1 MPDPEPA
8 SVSEATLCARA
19 PQSPRSVSK
28 PLSPPLLLS
37 SVYQVENLDDIE
49 GLTGGRIEGFFYA
62 RDGHPNAVQ
71 LAGKLAK
78 LEGAE
83 AAVICGSGMGAI
95 AASLL
100 ALLGQGDH
108 VVFAEGL
115 YGKTTTLITR
125 ELARLGVEHST
136 FDASR
141 PQTLGDAMTPRT
153 RVVVAETISNP
164 LLRICDFDAISAV
177 TREAGVP
184 FWVDHTFAPL
194 LCRPLD
200 LGANIVIHSLTKL
213 ISGHGD
219 VTLGVVAGSR
229 DLVKRAH
236 DVSTAFGQTGSPF
249 DCWLTLRGMTTLSLR
264 AERTSR
270 TALELAKR
278 LEAHPKVWRVHYPGL
293 PSHADHELAK
303 KYLTRGQGAMISFEL
318 GGRDEVDRLIRAFRD
333 IPFAPSLGDVETTVN
348 HPCSTSHRS
357 QDPETLKKIGITPGL
372 LRISTGLEDIE
383 DLWRDFD
390 QALAAV

>member
-1 MPDPEPA
+1 MPDSEP
-8 SVSEATLCARA
+8 VSDATLCARA
-19 PQSPRSVSK
+19 PQSPPSASR

-37 SVYQVENLDDIE
+37 SVYRVENLDDIE
-49 GLTGGRIEGFFYA
+49 GLTGGRLEGFFYA

-71 LAGKLAK
+71 LAGKLAR

-83 AAVICGSGMGAI
+83 AALICGSGMGAI

-100 ALLGQGDH
+100 AMLNQGDH
-108 VVFAEGL
+108 VAFAEGL

-125 ELARLGVEHST
+125 EFARLGIEHSA

-141 PQTLGDAMTPRT
+141 PETLHDAINPRT

-164 LLRICDFDAISAV
+164 LLRVCDFDQVSAIA
-177 TREAGVP
+177 REAGVP

-200 LGANIVIHSLTKL
+200 LGATVVVHSLTKL

-219 VTLGVVAGSR
+219 VTLGAVMGPR
-229 DLVKRAH
+229 DLIERVH
-236 DVSTAFGQTGSPF
+236 DVATTFGQTGSPF

-270 TALELAKR
+270 TALELARR
-278 LEAHPKVWRVHYPGL
+278 LEAHPKVRRVHYPGL
-293 PSHADHELAK
+293 DSHADHALAK
-303 KYLTRGQGAMISFEL
+303 KYLTQGQGAMISFEL
-318 GGRDEVDRLIRAFRD
+318 EGRDEIDRLIRAFHD

-348 HPCSTSHRS
+348 HPRSTSHRG
-357 QDPETLKKIGITPGL
+357 QDPEALRKIGITPGL
-372 LRISTGLEDIE
+372 LRLSTGLEDIE